1 MTESVNVHIYPA
13 PIVNESRIF
22 RETKAVAEAGL
33 FEEVVVTGQ
42 RAAGLPD
49 VERLDEDRS
58 IERVGAVVD
67 ERPRSIVGRIR
78 EQISWS
84 MAVYR
89 RWRTRPVRVVN
100 AHSVAV
106 LPVCHAIA
114 RRHRAA
120 LIYDTHELETETSTS
135 RGIQGRVFRMIEKHY
150 VRRCDA
156 VLVVNESIADW
167 YRAAYP
173 GVRVTSVRNAPS
185 RGREPQAVDL
195 RRRFDIPADSRVYV
209 HVGNI
214 VAHRHVAEIL
224 QAFAARESSGDHV
237 VFIGAGTLE
246 NLVRTAAEQHANV
259 HLLGAVPADEVVDTV
274 AGGDVGL
281 CLIEATCLSYALSL
295 PNKALEY
302 SMAGIPFFYTDL
314 VEVDRLLGPEAA
326 SWKVGADAASL
337 VSAMSSLGDTDV
349 AAGRRAIA
357 DVELPDWPTE
367 SARMLDEY
375 RRVRGTA

>member
-1 MTESVNVHIYPA
+1 MTESMNVHVYPA

-33 FEEVVVTGQ
+33 FERVVVTGQ
-42 RAAGLPD
+42 RAIGLPD
-49 VERLDEDRS
+49 VERLDEVRS
-58 IERVGAVVD
+58 IERVGSVAD
-67 ERPRSIVGRIR
+67 ERPRSIVGRIL

-84 MAVYR
+84 VATYR
-89 RWRTRPVRVVN
+89 RWRSRPVRVVN

-135 RGIQGRVFRMIEKHY
+135 HGVQGKIFRMIERHY
-150 VRRCDA
+150 IRRCDA
-156 VLVVNESIADW
+156 VFVVNESIADW
-167 YRAAYP
+167 YRTAYP
-173 GVRVTSVRNAPS
+173 GARVTSVRNAPP
-185 RGREPQAVDL
+185 RGRDPQAVDL
-195 RRRFDIPADSRVYV
+195 RRKFDIPADDRVFV

-214 VAHRHVAEIL
+214 VAHRHIAEIL
-224 QAFAARESSGDHV
+224 DAFAARASAGDHI
-237 VFIGAGTLE
+237 VFIGTGALE
-246 NLVRTAAEQHANV
+246 SVVRGAADQHANI
-259 HLLGAVPADEVVDTV
+259 HHLGAVPSDEVVDAV
-274 AGGDVGL
+274 AGGDVGF

-302 SMAGIPFFYTDL
+302 SMAGVPFFSTDL
-314 VEVDRLLGPEAA
+314 VEVDRLLGSEAA
-326 SWKVGADAASL
+326 AWKIDGDAASIVRAL
-337 VSAMSSLGDTDV
+337 SSLTDDDI

-357 DVELPDWPTE
+357 AVELPDWQTE
-367 SARMLDEY
+367 SASMLDEY